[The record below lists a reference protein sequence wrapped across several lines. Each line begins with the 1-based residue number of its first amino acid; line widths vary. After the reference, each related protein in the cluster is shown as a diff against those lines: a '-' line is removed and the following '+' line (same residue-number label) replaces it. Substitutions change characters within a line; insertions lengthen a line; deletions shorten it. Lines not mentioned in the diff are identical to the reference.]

1 MGELIDYYII
11 LSIVA
16 YDNDP
21 LKFGR
26 IKCSIPGVIHT
37 DTTQEEAMPWV
48 RPFKMFGY
56 QTFSRP
62 IVGQKVW
69 VLANKNNYNEF
80 WWYPYHETTDLVQN
94 YLNENYDNQPDIFN
108 ARETGSAQ
116 IMFTY
121 DDQNGYK
128 MSIGDDFI
136 NLKPDNSAK
145 IHCDEA
151 RVMLEGNRTYCGGGD
166 DTGSYEP
173 CVMGNKCKTM
183 RNKLSTDFAVLS
195 QLADSSPYTKHLK
208 PGIDNLKNHI
218 TADILGTYNYLN

>member
-1 MGELIDYYII
+1 MGELIDYYVI

-26 IKCSIPGVIHT
+26 IKCSIPGVVHT
-37 DTTQEEAMPWV
+37 DSTEEEAMPWV

-62 IVGQKVW
+62 LVGQKVW

-94 YLNENYDNQPDIFN
+94 YLNENYDNQPDVFN
-108 ARETGSAQ
+108 SRETGSAQ
-116 IMFTY
+116 ILFTY
-121 DDQNGYK
+121 DDEHGYK
-128 MSIGDDFI
+128 MSIGEDFI
-136 NLKPDNSAK
+136 NLRPDNTAK
-145 IHCDEA
+145 IHCDNA
-151 RVMLEGNRTYCGGGD
+151 RVMLEGNKTYCGCGD

-173 CVMGNKCKTM
+173 CVMGNKCKKM
-183 RNKLSTDFAVLS
+183 QNQLSTDFAALYAAAGS
-195 QLADSSPYTKHLK
+195 KTWTMHLQPAIQNLQKH
-208 PGIDNLKNHI
+208 IV
-218 TADILGTYNYLN
+218 TDILGTNHYLN

>member
-1 MGELIDYYII
+1 
-11 LSIVA
+11 
-16 YDNDP
+16 
-21 LKFGR
+21 
-26 IKCSIPGVIHT
+26 
-37 DTTQEEAMPWV
+37 
-48 RPFKMFGY
+48 MFGY

-94 YLNENYDNQPDIFN
+94 YLNENYDNQPDVFN

-121 DDQNGYK
+121 DDKNGYK

-136 NLKPDNSAK
+136 NLKPDSSAK
-145 IHCDEA
+145 IHCDNA
-151 RVMLEGNRTYCGGGD
+151 RVMLEGNKTYCGGGD

-173 CVMGNKCKTM
+173 CVMGKKCKEM
-183 RNKLSTDFAVLS
+183 RNQLSIDFDALIELVLS
-195 QLADSSPYTKHLK
+195 KPWTMHLK
-208 PGIDNLKNHI
+208 PGIDILKNHI
-218 TADILGTYNYLN
+218 TANILGKHNYLN